1 MIGRLMDGRYEV
13 RSRIARGGMATVYV
27 ATDLRLDRR
36 VAIKVMHS
44 HLSDDTVFTDRF
56 IQEARSAAR
65 LAHPN
70 VVNVFDQGQDGESA
84 YLVMEY
90 LPGMTLR
97 DLLQEYKTLT
107 PEQTMDIMEAV
118 LSGLAAAHRAGI
130 VHRDLKPEN
139 VLLADDGRIKI
150 GDFGLARAV
159 SANTATGQALLG
171 TIAYL
176 SPELVTRGIADT
188 RSDIYAVGIMMYE
201 MLAGAQ
207 PFTGDQPMQIAYQH
221 ANDTVPPPSE
231 ANPAVPV
238 ELDELVLWATAK
250 DPEQRP
256 RDAAAM
262 LDQLFEAQN
271 LMEQRG
277 VVGTGTHRT
286 VVMPA
291 AVGAELPA
299 TAETQVIGAGPG
311 YDHGRAVPVGAA
323 GAAGAVGVLDAP
335 ASAQTLARK
344 ADRRRRR
351 GFVWLTFVLLL
362 AAFAGGTGWFLSS
375 TMPLPDVAGNTVAE
389 ATETLTAAEFQVDR
403 TDATDP
409 EVEPGRVI
417 RTEPAAGDTVI
428 RGSSIEIVVSTGPK
442 LIPVGDYKEKPED
455 EVRAAFADFR
465 VAEQNVQQFSDVERG
480 RVLLALDPDGD
491 ELGATYP
498 ERRPVQLVV
507 SAGPIPDV
515 AGQDY
520 DSAVDDLEEL
530 GLTVQQRVEQFG
542 DLDEGLVFGV
552 LDMAGKELTTAFPAE
567 GAVQLV
573 VSVGSIPDVVGQDYD
588 DAAADLQEA
597 GLTAERGDDVFSD
610 TVPAGSVT
618 KVEPTTD
625 PVRVGDAVTVTVS
638 KGPDLVEVPSVVGLT
653 RDEAKTTIANAGFR
667 YTYSPFWDAVPNEI
681 TGVAATT
688 PEAGTMQRRG
698 STISLGITASG

>member
-36 VAIKVMHS
+36 VAIKVMHG
-44 HLSDDTVFTDRF
+44 HLSDDTVFKDRF

-291 AVGAELPA
+291 AVGPELPA
-299 TAETQVIGAGPG
+299 TAETQVIGAGPRP
-311 YDHGRAVPVGAA
+311 DHGRAVPVGAA
-323 GAAGAVGVLDAP
+323 GAAGVLDAP

-362 AAFAGGTGWFLSS
+362 AAFAGGTGWYLSS
-375 TMPLPDVAGNTVAE
+375 TVPLPDVAGDTVAE
-389 ATETLTAAEFQVDR
+389 ATETLAAAEFEVNR

-409 EVEPGRVI
+409 EVEPGRII
-417 RTEPAAGDTVI
+417 RTDPAPGSTVI
-428 RGSSIEIVVSTGPK
+428 RGSSIDIVVSTGPK
-442 LIPVGDYKEKPED
+442 LIRIGDYKEKPED
-455 EVRAAFADFR
+455 EVRTAFADFE
-465 VAEQNVQQFSDVERG
+465 VAEQNVQQFSDLERG
-480 RVLLALDPDGD
+480 RVLLALDSDGN

-498 ERRPVQLVV
+498 EQRPVQLVV

-520 DSAVDDLEEL
+520 DSAVDELEEA
-530 GLTVQQRVEQFG
+530 GLTAERNIEQFG
-542 DLDEGLVFGV
+542 DLDEGLVFDV
-552 LDMAGKELTTAFPAE
+552 LDMDGKELTTAFPAE

-573 VSVGSIPDVVGQDYD
+573 VSAGRIPDVVGQDYE

-597 GLTAERGDDVFSD
+597 GLTAERGADAFSD

-618 KVEPTTD
+618 NVEPTTD

-638 KGPDLVEVPSVVGLT
+638 KGPDLVEVPNVVGLT